1 MNTLD
6 CAVKRVLDSTIVT
19 EGNKNLVEMSIKK
32 VILEKIEEMNLKKVP
47 DFFVDLL
54 VLNKMKEIYAEE
66 KESRLVLQRNLTLKE
81 MRFLREE
88 GIKIFFGDFEVCDE
102 ELIISDFEDKVYL
115 LDYDSEKSF
124 LYAQAFRFTVEENFS
139 NSFVS

>member
-1 MNTLD
+1 MTMWDL
-6 CAVKRVLDSTIVT
+6 KR
-19 EGNKNLVEMSIKK
+19 
-32 VILEKIEEMNLKKVP
+32 VP

-66 KESRLVLQRNLTLKE
+66 KESKLVLQRNLTLKE
-81 MRFLREE
+81 LGFLREE
-88 GIKIFFGDFEVCDE
+88 GIKIFFGDFEAFDE
-102 ELIISDFEDKVYL
+102 EVILSDFEDKVYL

-124 LYAQAFRFTVEENFS
+124 LYAQAFRFTVEESYS